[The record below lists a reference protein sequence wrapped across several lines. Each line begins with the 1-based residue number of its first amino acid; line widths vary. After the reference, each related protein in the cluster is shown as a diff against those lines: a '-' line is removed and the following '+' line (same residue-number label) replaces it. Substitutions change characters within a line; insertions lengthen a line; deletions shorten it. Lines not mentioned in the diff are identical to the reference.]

1 MTYTSLVAKV
11 KEKHG
16 LCAHDNFIKMAYQYP
31 SWMEI
36 DVDNRSAPKYITEE
50 NEVIIFIRMRHDIE
64 EVDLCFTVVKK
75 ITTHETRPPTR
86 DIHWIYYVSANSDG
100 DPMMMKL

>member
-1 MTYTSLVAKV
+1 
-11 KEKHG
+11 
-16 LCAHDNFIKMAYQYP
+16 
-31 SWMEI
+31 MEI
-36 DVDNRSAPKYITEE
+36 DVGNRSAPKYITEE

-86 DIHWIYYVSANSDG
+86 EIYIGYTMFRRTV
-100 DPMMMKL
+100 MET